1 MKLTLQKQGDVLLP
15 YDEESLR
22 YVQNIPENR
31 LVIANVKRSRNPQ
44 FHRRAFVMMTRLHE
58 MSDEDAAFDPWRK
71 WLLIQAGYCTHTG
84 FANGS
89 VRVEA
94 DSMTYE
100 AMDQDK
106 FATCWRD
113 IHQAFV
119 NVYGNKL
126 TYDQLTEWSV
136 M

>member
-1 MKLTLQKQGDVLLP
+1 MYP
-15 YDEESLR
+15 YDEAALD
-22 YVQNIPENR
+22 YVRKIPENR
-31 LVIANVKRSRNPQ
+31 LVIADVKRSRNPQ
-44 FHRRAFVMMTRLHE
+44 FHRRAFVMMNRLHE

-71 WLLIQAGYCTHTG
+71 WLLIQAGYCTTTG

-100 AMDQDK
+100 SMDQDK
-106 FATCWRD
+106 FETCWRD

-119 NVYGNKL
+119 NVYGKTL
-126 TYDQLTEWSV
+126 TYDQLSEWST

>member
-1 MKLTLQKQGDVLLP
+1 MYP
-15 YDEESLR
+15 YDEKALEFVR
-22 YVQNIPENR
+22 KIPENR
-31 LVIANVKRSRNPQ
+31 LVIAEVKRSRNPQ
-44 FHRRAFVMMTRLHE
+44 FHRRAFVMMNRLHE

-71 WLLIQAGYCTHTG
+71 WLLIQAGYCVTTG

-94 DSMTYE
+94 DSMAFE
-100 AMDQDK
+100 SMSQDK
-106 FATCWRD
+106 FETCWRD

-119 NVYGNKL
+119 NVYGKKL